1 MKDLQLVLCSLNDE
15 GADLFAPHL
24 ANNSSLRKLNLSNNW
39 NITTAGWRAIFTH
52 LQSPQSLLEELL
64 LWGNLID
71 DDNANLLAAS
81 LANNTHL
88 RVLNLTDGIECS
100 RITNEGLVSFANS
113 LMHNSTLKELLFD
126 GVSGSNNNIFT
137 EGWRALS
144 NVLCK
149 LGLG

>member
-1 MKDLQLVLCSLNDE
+1 MAALVALLDNPNSSLKDLQLVLCSLNDE

-24 ANNSSLRKLNLSNNW
+24 ANNSSLRKLNLSNIR

-81 LANNTHL
+81 LAPSS
-88 RVLNLTDGIECS
+88 IIS
-100 RITNEGLVSFANS
+100 GLP
-113 LMHNSTLKELLFD
+113 
-126 GVSGSNNNIFT
+126 
-137 EGWRALS
+137 WRW
-144 NVLCK
+144 
-149 LGLG
+149 